1 MKSVSFN
8 SKIKLKKYLSN
19 AGYCSRRK
27 ATDFIEDNSILI
39 NSKNAKHDDILEHGD
54 VLVINKKRE
63 IVNLKLKT
71 EILIYH
77 KPTGEI
83 CSTVQTKTNKSVY
96 QSIPIREKG
105 KWIMVGRLDVN
116 TSGLLVFSNNGDLVQ
131 KLSHPSSM
139 IERKY
144 LCRIFGKPT
153 TSQIQNL
160 LNGALIDGEKSSF
173 DKLTPI
179 KKQSDAMN
187 NWFRVTLHS
196 GRNRE
201 VRKLWESQSIQVNRL
216 IRIGFGPIALPENLK
231 KGQYKYL
238 GQNEIDNLLK
248 LLKLEN

>member
-83 CSTVQTKTNKSVY
+83 CSTVQTETNKSVY

-116 TSGLLVFSNNGDLVQ
+116 TSGLLIFSNNGDLVQ

-216 IRIGFGPIALPENLK
+216 IRIGFGPIVLPENLK

-238 GQNEIDNLLK
+238 KQNEIDNLLK

>member
-1 MKSVSFN
+1 VKSVSFN

-83 CSTVQTKTNKSVY
+83 CSTVQTETNKSVY

-160 LNGALIDGEKSSF
+160 LNGALIDGRESSF

-216 IRIGFGPIALPENLK
+216 IRIGFGPIALPESLK

-238 GQNEIDNLLK
+238 TKNEIDNLLK
-248 LLKLEN
+248 LLKLEH

>member
-54 VLVINKKRE
+54 VLVINKKRG

-83 CSTVQTKTNKSVY
+83 CSTVQTETNKSVY

-160 LNGALIDGEKSSF
+160 LNGARIDGKKSNF

-238 GQNEIDNLLK
+238 GQNETDNLLK

>member
-1 MKSVSFN
+1 MSFN

-19 AGYCSRRK
+19 EGYCSRRK
-27 ATDFIEDNSILI
+27 AADFIEDNIILI
-39 NSKNAKHDDILEHGD
+39 NSNKAKHDDILEHGD
-54 VLVINKKRE
+54 VLVINKKRG

-83 CSTVQTKTNKSVY
+83 CSTVQTETNKSVY
-96 QSIPIREKG
+96 QSIPNRERG

-160 LNGALIDGEKSSF
+160 LNGARIDGKKSNF

-238 GQNEIDNLLK
+238 TQNEIDNLLK
-248 LLKLEN
+248 LLELEN

>member
-1 MKSVSFN
+1 MSFN

-83 CSTVQTKTNKSVY
+83 CSTVQTETNKSVY

-144 LCRIFGKPT
+144 LCRIFGKPA

-160 LNGALIDGEKSSF
+160 LNGALIDGERSSF
-173 DKLTPI
+173 DKLAPI

-216 IRIGFGPIALPENLK
+216 IRIGFGPIALPKNLK

>member
-1 MKSVSFN
+1 VKSVSFN
-8 SKIKLKKYLSN
+8 TKIKLKKYLSN

-27 ATDFIEDNSILI
+27 ATDYIEDNSILI

-83 CSTVQTKTNKSVY
+83 CSTVQTETNKSVY
-96 QSIPIREKG
+96 QSIPNRKKG

-160 LNGALIDGEKSSF
+160 LNGALIDGKKSSF

-231 KGQYKYL
+231 KGQYRYL
-238 GQNEIDNLLK
+238 TENEIDNLLK
-248 LLKLEN
+248 LLELEN

>member
-1 MKSVSFN
+1 
-8 SKIKLKKYLSN
+8 
-19 AGYCSRRK
+19 
-27 ATDFIEDNSILI
+27 
-39 NSKNAKHDDILEHGD
+39 
-54 VLVINKKRE
+54 
-63 IVNLKLKT
+63 
-71 EILIYH
+71 
-77 KPTGEI
+77 
-83 CSTVQTKTNKSVY
+83 
-96 QSIPIREKG
+96 
-105 KWIMVGRLDVN
+105 MVGRLDVN

-160 LNGALIDGEKSSF
+160 LNGALIDGKKSSF

-231 KGQYKYL
+231 KGQYRYL
-238 GQNEIDNLLK
+238 TENEIDNLLK
-248 LLKLEN
+248 LLELEN

>member
-54 VLVINKKRE
+54 VLVINKKRG

-83 CSTVQTKTNKSVY
+83 CSTVQTETNKSVY

-238 GQNEIDNLLK
+238 GQNETDNLLK
-248 LLKLEN
+248 LLELEN

>member
-83 CSTVQTKTNKSVY
+83 CSTVQTETNKSVY

-116 TSGLLVFSNNGDLVQ
+116 TSGLLIFSNNGDLVQ

-216 IRIGFGPIALPENLK
+216 IRIGFGPIALPESLK

>member
-1 MKSVSFN
+1 MSFN

-83 CSTVQTKTNKSVY
+83 CSTVQTETNKSVY

-116 TSGLLVFSNNGDLVQ
+116 TSGLLIFSNNGDLVQ

-216 IRIGFGPIALPENLK
+216 IRIGFGPIALPESLK